1 MRNLD
6 IADSHATLEQYVTLN
21 VIGSPHPMLVG
32 ANQTPSADLLG
43 AMPAGGAAAIAARS
57 NGLADDELRD
67 QAAMEAGT
75 DQANRLVSPG
85 CHEVVKISPA
95 CRLLSIA
102 RRCGMRVMTDAHDQ
116 GLTLHLITHVPAHEP
131 REEDPHYHLFEQVK
145 ARMKRQRLWRCAIN
159 DNYCG
164 GNVEL
169 HHSHIEFSQA
179 GGVDLD
185 KINRQ
190 LGLHL
195 DDDGDFQEWI
205 ESPGNLEPLCA
216 VHHRTH
222 FGVHVIPGPL
232 WEPLRFRA
240 ADVKPSAEFVPADE
254 VDDDGKDEKT
264 VVKTTKTTT
273 VRRRPTKSG
282 EIEVDKI
289 EDEKTKVK
297 VVAGHHTVEEHV
309 ERTHNVDRVAV
320 PRPRAPHKPERRG
333 FFARMFG
340 RD

>member
-1 MRNLD
+1 
-6 IADSHATLEQYVTLN
+6 
-21 VIGSPHPMLVG
+21 
-32 ANQTPSADLLG
+32 
-43 AMPAGGAAAIAARS
+43 
-57 NGLADDELRD
+57 
-67 QAAMEAGT
+67 
-75 DQANRLVSPG
+75 
-85 CHEVVKISPA
+85 
-95 CRLLSIA
+95 
-102 RRCGMRVMTDAHDQ
+102 MTDAHDQ

-145 ARMKRQRLWRCAIN
+145 GRMKRQGLWRCAIG

-169 HHSHIEFSQA
+169 HHSHIEFSQT
-179 GGVDLD
+179 GSVDLD
-185 KINRQ
+185 KINQQ

-195 DDDGDFQEWI
+195 DSDDDFQEWI

-232 WEPLRFRA
+232 WEPLRYRA
-240 ADVKPSAEFVPADE
+240 AEAKPAAEFIPADD
-254 VDDDGKDEKT
+254 VDDDEET
-264 VVKTTKTTT
+264 VVKTTRTTT

-282 EIEVDKI
+282 EVEVDKI

-297 VVAGHHTVEEHV
+297 VMAGHHTVEEHV
-309 ERTHNVDRVAV
+309 ERRHSVDKAAV
-320 PRPRAPHKPERRG
+320 PRKSAPRKPKAG
-333 FFARMFG
+333 FFARLFG

>member
-1 MRNLD
+1 
-6 IADSHATLEQYVTLN
+6 
-21 VIGSPHPMLVG
+21 
-32 ANQTPSADLLG
+32 
-43 AMPAGGAAAIAARS
+43 
-57 NGLADDELRD
+57 
-67 QAAMEAGT
+67 
-75 DQANRLVSPG
+75 
-85 CHEVVKISPA
+85 
-95 CRLLSIA
+95 
-102 RRCGMRVMTDAHDQ
+102 MTEAHDQ

-145 ARMKRQRLWRCAIN
+145 ARMKRQGLWRCVIN

-179 GGVDLD
+179 GGVDID
-185 KINRQ
+185 KVNQQ

-195 DDDGDFQEWI
+195 ENDDDFQKWI

-232 WEPLRFRA
+232 WEPLRYRA
-240 ADVKPSAEFVPADE
+240 ADAKPAAEFVPADE
-254 VDDDGKDEKT
+254 AVATQET
-264 VVKTTKTTT
+264 VVKTTKTT
-273 VRRRPTKSG
+273 VRRRPDGAG
-282 EIEVDKI
+282 EVEVDRV

-297 VVAGHHTVEEHV
+297 VVADHHTVAEHV
-309 ERTHNVDRVAV
+309 ERRHSEDRQKAAVAV
-320 PRPRAPHKPERRG
+320 APRPRAPRKEGKG
-333 FFARMFG
+333 FFARLFG

>member
-1 MRNLD
+1 
-6 IADSHATLEQYVTLN
+6 
-21 VIGSPHPMLVG
+21 
-32 ANQTPSADLLG
+32 LLS
-43 AMPAGGAAAIAARS
+43 AAR
-57 NGLADDELRD
+57 GCEL
-67 QAAMEAGT
+67 
-75 DQANRLVSPG
+75 
-85 CHEVVKISPA
+85 
-95 CRLLSIA
+95 
-102 RRCGMRVMTDAHDQ
+102 RVMTDAHDQ

-145 ARMKRQRLWRCAIN
+145 ARMKRQGLWRCVIN

-179 GGVDLD
+179 GGVDID
-185 KINRQ
+185 KVNQQ

-232 WEPLRFRA
+232 WEPLRYRA
-240 ADVKPSAEFVPADE
+240 ADVKPAAEFIPADE
-254 VDDDGKDEKT
+254 LDDDDRET
-264 VVKTTKTTT
+264 VVKTTRTTT

-282 EIEVDKI
+282 EVEVDKV

-309 ERTHNVDRVAV
+309 ERHHSVDKAAV
-320 PRPRAPHKPERRG
+320 PRQRAPRRTERKG
-333 FFARMFG
+333 FFSRLFG